1 MRRSRVSGCRRV
13 GWCSPGGPGWVS
25 SVPDRLALFT
35 GGIFAAS
42 HAKTAHGI
50 LRYGTREVVCV
61 IDEASAGAVASE
73 VVPYARRDTP
83 IVATVDESVKL
94 GSNVLVVGVA
104 PFGGALT
111 AAWRGALLEA
121 IQAGLHVEAGLHT
134 VLSEDPELSAAAA
147 AAGVELR
154 DLRAA
159 PAGLSVPP
167 ADRPDARVV

>member
-61 IDEASAGAVASE
+61 VDEASAGAVASE
-73 VVPYARRDTP
+73 VVPYARHATP
-83 IVATVDESVKL
+83 IVPTVEEAAKL
-94 GSNVLVVGVA
+94 GSTVLVVAVA

-111 AAWRGALLEA
+111 
-121 IQAGLHVEAGLHT
+121 VEW
-134 VLSEDPELSAAAA
+134 
-147 AAGVELR
+147 
-154 DLRAA
+154 RAA
-159 PAGLSVPP
+159 
-167 ADRPDARVV
+167 